1 MATDNRRTHFY
12 YMQAAK
18 TRGEDAAKA
27 LKRAILAQ
35 AEVVS
40 NRKLVLHTRAEGG
53 DRVDKDVVSTASNN
67 QLVIR
72 TN

>member
-40 NRKLVLHTRAEGG
+40 NRKLVLHTRAC
-53 DRVDKDVVSTASNN
+53 TAPAGRQESDSEHNAS
-67 QLVIR
+67 R
-72 TN
+72 